1 MSSARGAA
9 RTGTGLQRRGRRGWP
24 LVLLLPLALLRAQT
38 LAAQA
43 APPIRQAFPM
53 PEEYRGIQLRAQ
65 ETQRT
70 LLLAMVDSMPEALFR
85 RAAADGQRDFA
96 EQVHHAANA
105 NQYIV
110 AHYQLGWDSLPVRAD
125 TAVVFNTRAG
135 LRAFVAASYAFSIGV
150 LKDQSAPDRQALIWY
165 FGQKMPKW
173 MVWDEL
179 NQHTIWTAG
188 QIVANFRAAGM
199 APPAFLYF

>member
-1 MSSARGAA
+1 MITRGGIGRDSPWRGAGVRQA
-9 RTGTGLQRRGRRGWP
+9 R
-24 LVLLLPLALLRAQT
+24 LLLLLAAAPVVHSPA

-43 APPIRQAFPM
+43 APPIREAFPM

-65 ETQRT
+65 ETQRA

-85 RAAADGQRDFA
+85 HAAADGQRDFA

-110 AHYQLGWDSLPVRAD
+110 AHYQLGWDSLPVRPD

-135 LRAFVAASYAFSIGV
+135 LRAFVEASYAFSIRV
-150 LKDQSAPDRQALIWY
+150 LRDQAAADRQALIWY
-165 FGQKMPKW
+165 FGQKMPRW

-199 APPAFLYF
+199 PPPSFLYF

>member
-1 MSSARGAA
+1 MTPGGRDGAA
-9 RTGTGLQRRGRRGWP
+9 GRGIDARRAVALVALCALTVACPP
-24 LVLLLPLALLRAQT
+24 L

-110 AHYQLGWDSLPVRAD
+110 AHYQLGWD
-125 TAVVFNTRAG
+125 
-135 LRAFVAASYAFSIGV
+135 
-150 LKDQSAPDRQALIWY
+150 
-165 FGQKMPKW
+165 
-173 MVWDEL
+173 
-179 NQHTIWTAG
+179 
-188 QIVANFRAAGM
+188 
-199 APPAFLYF
+199 